1 MSSDNVQIV
10 KQFNQVVFSLY
21 TEMVIFI
28 SYYSYH
34 GRIRLRG
41 DIGVYF
47 HLFMMLSPQ
56 VGKLVWIKYKLA

>member
-1 MSSDNVQIV
+1 MSSNSVQIA

-21 TEMVIFI
+21 SKLVILI

-34 GRIRLRG
+34 ERIRLRG
-41 DIGVYF
+41 GICVYF

-56 VGKLVWIKYKLA
+56 VVKLVWIKYELA